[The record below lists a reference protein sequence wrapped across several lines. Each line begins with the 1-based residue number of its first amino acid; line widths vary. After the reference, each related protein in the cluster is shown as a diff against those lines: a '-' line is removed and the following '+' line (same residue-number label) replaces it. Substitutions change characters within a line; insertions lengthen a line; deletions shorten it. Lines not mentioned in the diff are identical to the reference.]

1 MINAGQQLSRQEAL
15 RLYTAA
21 NGWFLKE
28 ERSLGTLEVGK
39 LGDVAVLSAD
49 YFDAATL
56 PDDAIKTLTLS
67 PDRRGWPSRP
77 QRDQVAQYASQY
89 CPMHGGGGPEPL
101 DTAPIIPGW
110 IWQW

>member
-1 MINAGQQLSRQEAL
+1 MVTGKASDGSVINAGQLLTRQEAL

-49 YFDAATL
+49 YFDTASV
-56 PDDAIKTLTLS
+56 PDDAIRTLRSVLTVV
-67 PDRRGWPSRP
+67 DGRVVHNAIR
-77 QRDQVAQYASQY
+77 
-89 CPMHGGGGPEPL
+89 
-101 DTAPIIPGW
+101 
-110 IWQW
+110 

>member
-1 MINAGQQLSRQEAL
+1 MVTGKASDHSVINAGQQLSRQEAL

-49 YFDAATL
+49 YFDAAKV
-56 PDDAIKTLTLS
+56 PDDAIKSIRSVLTVVDGRVVHNAL
-67 PDRRGWPSRP
+67 R
-77 QRDQVAQYASQY
+77 
-89 CPMHGGGGPEPL
+89 
-101 DTAPIIPGW
+101 
-110 IWQW
+110 

>member
-1 MINAGQQLSRQEAL
+1 MTAL

-49 YFDAATL
+49 YFDTARV
-56 PDDAIKTLTLS
+56 PDDAIKTLRSVLTVV
-67 PDRRGWPSRP
+67 DGRVVHNAIR
-77 QRDQVAQYASQY
+77 
-89 CPMHGGGGPEPL
+89 
-101 DTAPIIPGW
+101 
-110 IWQW
+110 

>member
-1 MINAGQQLSRQEAL
+1 MVTGKASDGSVINAGQQLSRQEAL

-49 YFDAATL
+49 YFDAAECRMTRSGRC
-56 PDDAIKTLTLS
+56 ARS
-67 PDRRGWPSRP
+67 
-77 QRDQVAQYASQY
+77 
-89 CPMHGGGGPEPL
+89 
-101 DTAPIIPGW
+101 
-110 IWQW
+110 

>member
-1 MINAGQQLSRQEAL
+1 MVTGKASDGSVINAGQQLSRQEAL

-49 YFDAATL
+49 YFDAAQV
-56 PDDAIKTLTLS
+56 PDDAIKTLRSVLTVV
-67 PDRRGWPSRP
+67 DGRVVHNAIR
-77 QRDQVAQYASQY
+77 
-89 CPMHGGGGPEPL
+89 
-101 DTAPIIPGW
+101 
-110 IWQW
+110 